1 MSKVPEDTIQSIKD
15 AFGANSQLL
24 DKLNYY
30 EKSMYYGRFYFP
42 GPLQD
47 YSEFHNND
55 VNDRVYYLRDPRYLK
70 DYIEEAMNKNYEQYV
85 IVATIVTSPYTTS
98 TKFKSESIMKLN
110 YYCSNGYIKRWD
122 TGYIEITSEKY
133 LDEILSLFASI
144 EFFDKYD
151 VITSMYKENSNTS
164 PLRRVF
170 KTTNELK
177 QFINKYLQDGSLDD
191 YIKALENKINDSMD
205 HFIESNNGYF
215 APRALSFTDEDIV
228 AEYDNVLKEY
238 QNELREIWDK
248 ISDIPYLQICT
259 NQASTSGEVKD
270 TTISQNVSC
279 ILNVTEGAVTSE
291 SQKIFDS
298 SQKEVQKEMEKNN
311 TPENTPNDTQ
321 DNNDKDDTPNV
332 APDNAQD
339 NDKENSPN
347 NTPNNSPD
355 NTPDNKPGDTQ
366 NDTPNNS
373 PDNKP
378 GDTQNDTPD
387 NEKENTP
394 NNTPDNS
401 PDNTPG
407 DTQNDAPDN
416 EKENTPN
423 NEPGDAPDNAPDN
436 KPGDTPNDAQDNASM
451 KTLLIIVIIILSIIL
466 GFITVYIIKM
476 NMKNEIQ
483 NISEVM

>member
-85 IVATIVTSPYTTS
+85 IVATIITSPYTTS

-110 YYCSNGYIKRWD
+110 DYCSNGYIKRWD

-177 QFINKYLQDGSLDD
+177 QFISKYLQDGSLDD

-228 AEYDNVLKEY
+228 AEYDNILKEY
-238 QNELREIWDK
+238 QNELREIWNK

-311 TPENTPNDTQ
+311 TPENTPNNTPENTPNDAPDNGPENTPSDAP
-321 DNNDKDDTPNV
+321 DNNDKDDTPNNE
-332 APDNAQD
+332 PGDTQDNENDNKPENTPNDTQD

-347 NTPNNSPD
+347 NTPDNKPGDAPDNKPGDAQDNEND
-355 NTPDNKPGDTQ
+355 NTPDNKP
-366 NDTPNNS
+366 
-373 PDNKP
+373 
-378 GDTQNDTPD
+378 
-387 NEKENTP
+387 
-394 NNTPDNS
+394 
-401 PDNTPG
+401 
-407 DTQNDAPDN
+407 
-416 EKENTPN
+416 
-423 NEPGDAPDNAPDN
+423 
-436 KPGDTPNDAQDNASM
+436 DNASI

>member
-85 IVATIVTSPYTTS
+85 IVASIVTSPYTTS

-110 YYCSNGYIKRWD
+110 DYCSNGYIKKWD

-133 LDEILSLFASI
+133 LDGILSLFASI

-228 AEYDNVLKEY
+228 AEYDNILKEY

-311 TPENTPNDTQ
+311 SPDDTQGDTQDNTPENTLNDAPNNSPNDAL
-321 DNNDKDDTPNV
+321 DNNDKDDTPNDAPGDTQNDASDNSPDNKPGDTQND
-332 APDNAQD
+332 APDNTPD
-339 NDKENSPN
+339 NTPN
-347 NTPNNSPD
+347 DAPDNKPNNSPD
-355 NTPDNKPGDTQ
+355 NTPDNKP
-366 NDTPNNS
+366 
-373 PDNKP
+373 
-378 GDTQNDTPD
+378 
-387 NEKENTP
+387 
-394 NNTPDNS
+394 
-401 PDNTPG
+401 
-407 DTQNDAPDN
+407 
-416 EKENTPN
+416 
-423 NEPGDAPDNAPDN
+423 
-436 KPGDTPNDAQDNASM
+436 DNASI

-483 NISEVM
+483 NISEVI

>member
-47 YSEFHNND
+47 YSEFHNDD

-110 YYCSNGYIKRWD
+110 DYCSNGYIKRWD

-177 QFINKYLQDGSLDD
+177 QFISKYLQDGSLDD

-228 AEYDNVLKEY
+228 AEYDNILKEY
-238 QNELREIWDK
+238 QNELREIWNK

-298 SQKEVQKEMEKNN
+298 SQKEVQKEMEKDTQGDTEDNKPDNTPNN
-311 TPENTPNDTQ
+311 TP
-321 DNNDKDDTPNV
+321 DNK
-332 APDNAQD
+332 PDNSPD
-339 NDKENSPN
+339 NKPGNKPN
-347 NTPNNSPD
+347 NTPNNSP
-355 NTPDNKPGDTQ
+355 
-366 NDTPNNS
+366 NNS

-378 GDTQNDTPD
+378 
-387 NEKENTP
+387 
-394 NNTPDNS
+394 DNS
-401 PDNTPG
+401 
-407 DTQNDAPDN
+407 
-416 EKENTPN
+416 
-423 NEPGDAPDNAPDN
+423 
-436 KPGDTPNDAQDNASM
+436 SI

>member
-70 DYIEEAMNKNYEQYV
+70 DYVEEAMNKNYEQYV

-110 YYCSNGYIKRWD
+110 DYCSNGYIKRWD

-177 QFINKYLQDGSLDD
+177 QFINKYLQDSSLDD

-215 APRALSFTDEDIV
+215 APRALNFTDEDIV
-228 AEYDNVLKEY
+228 AEYDNILKEY
-238 QNELREIWDK
+238 QNELREIWNK

-311 TPENTPNDTQ
+311 TPENTPNNTPENTPNDAPDNGPENTPSDAP
-321 DNNDKDDTPNV
+321 DNNDKDDTPNNE
-332 APDNAQD
+332 PGDTQDNENDNKPENTPNDTQD

-347 NTPNNSPD
+347 NTPDNKPGDAPDNKPGDAQDNEND
-355 NTPDNKPGDTQ
+355 NTPDNKP
-366 NDTPNNS
+366 
-373 PDNKP
+373 
-378 GDTQNDTPD
+378 
-387 NEKENTP
+387 
-394 NNTPDNS
+394 
-401 PDNTPG
+401 
-407 DTQNDAPDN
+407 
-416 EKENTPN
+416 
-423 NEPGDAPDNAPDN
+423 
-436 KPGDTPNDAQDNASM
+436 DNASI

>member
-110 YYCSNGYIKRWD
+110 DYCSNGYIKRWD

-238 QNELREIWDK
+238 QNELREIWNK

-298 SQKEVQKEMEKNN
+298 SQKEVQKEMEKETQGDTQDN
-311 TPENTPNDTQ
+311 TPENTPND
-321 DNNDKDDTPNV
+321 
-332 APDNAQD
+332 APDNGPNDTANNEPGDTQD

-347 NTPNNSPD
+347 D
-355 NTPDNKPGDTQ
+355 APGDTQ

-378 GDTQNDTPD
+378 GDTQNDSQDNKPD
-387 NEKENTP
+387 NKP
-394 NNTPDNS
+394 DNTPDNK

-407 DTQNDAPDN
+407 D
-416 EKENTPN
+416 
-423 NEPGDAPDNAPDN
+423 
-436 KPGDTPNDAQDNASM
+436 ASI

-483 NISEVM
+483 NIGDEM

>member
-110 YYCSNGYIKRWD
+110 DYCSNGYIKRWD

-228 AEYDNVLKEY
+228 AEYDNILKEY
-238 QNELREIWDK
+238 QNELREIWNK

-311 TPENTPNDTQ
+311 TPENTPNNTPENTPNDAPDNGPENTPSDAP
-321 DNNDKDDTPNV
+321 DNNDKDDTPNNE
-332 APDNAQD
+332 PGDTQDNENDNKPENTPNDTQD

-347 NTPNNSPD
+347 NTPDNKPGDAPDNKPGDAQDNEND
-355 NTPDNKPGDTQ
+355 NTPDNKP
-366 NDTPNNS
+366 
-373 PDNKP
+373 
-378 GDTQNDTPD
+378 
-387 NEKENTP
+387 
-394 NNTPDNS
+394 
-401 PDNTPG
+401 
-407 DTQNDAPDN
+407 
-416 EKENTPN
+416 
-423 NEPGDAPDNAPDN
+423 
-436 KPGDTPNDAQDNASM
+436 DNASI

-483 NISEVM
+483 NISEVI

>member
-110 YYCSNGYIKRWD
+110 DYCSNGYIKRWD

-238 QNELREIWDK
+238 QNELREIWNK

-311 TPENTPNDTQ
+311 SPGDTQGDTEYNTPENTPND
-321 DNNDKDDTPNV
+321 
-332 APDNAQD
+332 AQD
-339 NDKENSPN
+339 NEND
-347 NTPNNSPD
+347 NTPNNA
-355 NTPDNKPGDTQ
+355 
-366 NDTPNNS
+366 
-373 PDNKP
+373 
-378 GDTQNDTPD
+378 
-387 NEKENTP
+387 
-394 NNTPDNS
+394 
-401 PDNTPG
+401 PG

-423 NEPGDAPDNAPDN
+423 NEPGDTPDNAPDN
-436 KPGDTPNDAQDNASM
+436 KPNNSPDNKPDNKPDNASM
-451 KTLLIIVIIILSIIL
+451 KTLLIIMIIILSIIL

>member
-110 YYCSNGYIKRWD
+110 DYCSNGYIKRWD

-177 QFINKYLQDGSLDD
+177 QFINKYLQDGLLDD
-191 YIKALENKINDSMD
+191 YIKALENKINDSID

-228 AEYDNVLKEY
+228 AEYDNILKEY

-298 SQKEVQKEMEKNN
+298 SQKEVQKEMEKDTQGDTEDNKPDN
-311 TPENTPNDTQ
+311 TP
-321 DNNDKDDTPNV
+321 DNK
-332 APDNAQD
+332 PDNKPD
-339 NDKENSPN
+339 NSSDNKPGNSPDN
-347 NTPNNSPD
+347 KPGNSPD

-366 NDTPNNS
+366 NDAPNNTPDNKPDNSPDNKPDNKPNNTPNNSPNNS

-378 GDTQNDTPD
+378 
-387 NEKENTP
+387 
-394 NNTPDNS
+394 DNS
-401 PDNTPG
+401 
-407 DTQNDAPDN
+407 
-416 EKENTPN
+416 
-423 NEPGDAPDNAPDN
+423 
-436 KPGDTPNDAQDNASM
+436 SI